1 MYDGRPYYFNTS
13 RSKILFYKVIRYGLI
28 IGLTY
33 LYYISWQW
41 NKFWGILLSIL
52 FAYCVGGVVSLILHY
67 LIYAFT
73 SPKLVPGRHEIL
85 ENGIPDDV
93 MVVFFRPIFAKSNPE
108 METLLASMEK
118 DIVNNKDAGG
128 DQKYLVIDNTRDLNV
143 REYTRRRIGELQ
155 KKYGY
160 DKVFY
165 LHRNHKCDFFKKVGI
180 LHDAIM
186 LICEGWTRPKTYTS
200 EKWAQAT
207 AGTRDPNEPI
217 WDEILGDVKAL
228 GIQAEVEDILSG
240 KDVEVKKG
248 ENFKIAV
255 VCDADNFW
263 APGEFIK
270 IASKVLNPENNHF
283 VIYQPS
289 IEIINPRE
297 NKFIYLT
304 YLARRMYEFEPIAR
318 WRLFGFS
325 PFYGKGVFNL
335 PQYVEQIIKTEWLN
349 PLKAASH
356 DFQEALRAWC
366 VLCEDAFIYERT
378 FSNKLSELKRAAQW
392 GWGDLETVRQ
402 FLFKRFQPGRKAHLF
417 VLLRGLI
424 ATLVYDLWLL
434 FSVILWETR
443 LMVPKHP
450 LLLWSL
456 LGGIVIVSI
465 IVPKF
470 LAPWVDRKKKRLFSH
485 DLQEFDK
492 PGTVI
497 LKQGIYELIISNLI
511 HKLDLIYKPW
521 AFIQNFIQQIQNKP
535 FVWKTGAMG
544 ELETQ
549 NMTPL
554 QVYKALWQAPVLGII
569 ILGFIFNGW
578 LSNLVAFV
586 LLPYYSSF
594 LLGPYFIWHTAK
606 SFEAKS

>member
-1 MYDGRPYYFNTS
+1 MYDGKPYYFNTS
-13 RSKILFYKVIRYGLI
+13 VLKVWSYKILRYGLI
-28 IGLTY
+28 LGLTY
-33 LYYISWQW
+33 LYYICWQW
-41 NKFWGILLSIL
+41 NKVVGILLAIL
-52 FAYCVGGVVSLILHY
+52 FAYCVGGVISLVVHY

-73 SPKLVPGRHEIL
+73 SPKIVAGNPQVL
-85 ENGIPDDV
+85 ENKIPEDV

-108 METLLASMEK
+108 MDTLLTSMEL
-118 DIVNNKDAGG
+118 DINNNRSAGG

-143 REYTRRRIGELQ
+143 REYTRKRIHQLQ
-155 KKYGY
+155 EKYGQ

-186 LICEGWTRPKTYTS
+186 LIYEGWTRPKTYTS

-207 AGTRDPNEPI
+207 AGTRNPDEPI
-217 WDEILGDVKAL
+217 WDEIIGDVKAL
-228 GIQAEVEDILSG
+228 GIEDSVEDILKG
-240 KDVEVKKG
+240 KDVKVTKSS
-248 ENFKIAV
+248 NFKIAV

-263 APGEFIK
+263 QEQEFLK
-270 IASKVLNPENNHF
+270 IASKVLNPDNEGF

-289 IEIINPRE
+289 IEIVNPRE
-297 NKFIYLT
+297 NRFIYLT

-335 PQYVEQIIKTEWLN
+335 PQYVDQVIKTEWLN

-402 FLFKRFQPGRKAHLF
+402 FLFKKFQPGRKAHLF

-424 ATLVYDLWLL
+424 TCLVYDVWLVL
-434 FSVILWETR
+434 SVILWQTH
-443 LMVPKHP
+443 LMVPRHP
-450 LLLWSL
+450 VLLWVTL
-456 LGGIVIVSI
+456 ATVVILSI

-485 DLQEFDK
+485 NLQEFDK
-492 PGTVI
+492 PCAVI
-497 LKQGIYELIISNLI
+497 LKQGVYELVISNLI

-521 AFIQNFIQQIQNKP
+521 AFVQNLIKQIQNKP

-549 NMTPL
+549 NMSPL
-554 QVYKALWQAPVLGII
+554 QVYRALWPAPVIGVV
-569 ILGFIFNGW
+569 ILGLIFNGW
-578 LSNLVAFV
+578 ISNFIAFV

-594 LLGPYFIWHTAK
+594 LLGPYFIWYTARG
-606 SFEAKS
+606 FENK

>member
-1 MYDGRPYYFNTS
+1 MYDGKPYYFNTS
-13 RSKILFYKVIRYGLI
+13 ILKVWSYKIIRYGLI
-28 IGLTY
+28 LVLTY
-33 LYYISWQW
+33 LYYICWQW
-41 NKFWGILLSIL
+41 NKVVGILLAIL

-67 LIYAFT
+67 LIYVFT
-73 SPKLVPGRHEIL
+73 SPKVVAGNPQVL
-85 ENGIPDDV
+85 ESKIPDDV

-108 METLLASMEK
+108 MDTLLTSMEL
-118 DIVNNKDAGG
+118 DINNNRSAGG

-143 REYTRRRIGELQ
+143 REYTRERIHQLQ
-155 KKYGY
+155 EKYGQN
-160 DKVFY
+160 KVFY

-186 LICEGWTRPKTYTS
+186 LIYEGWTRPKTYTS

-207 AGTRDPNEPI
+207 AGTRNPDEPI
-217 WDEILGDVKAL
+217 WDEIIGDVKAL
-228 GIQAEVEDILSG
+228 GIEASVEDILEG
-240 KDVEVKKG
+240 KDVKVTKSS
-248 ENFKIAV
+248 NFKIAV

-263 APGEFIK
+263 QEQEFLK
-270 IASKVLNPENNHF
+270 IASKVLNPENEGF

-289 IEIINPRE
+289 IEIVNPRE
-297 NKFIYLT
+297 NRFIYLT

-335 PQYVEQIIKTEWLN
+335 PQYVDQVIKTEWLN

-402 FLFKRFQPGRKAHLF
+402 FLFKKFQPGRKAHLF

-424 ATLVYDLWLL
+424 ACLVYDVWLVL
-434 FSVILWETR
+434 SVILWQSH
-443 LMVPKHP
+443 LMVPRHP
-450 LLLWSL
+450 VL
-456 LGGIVIVSI
+456 LGITLATIVILSI

-492 PGTVI
+492 SGTVI
-497 LKQGIYELIISNLI
+497 LKQGVYELVISNLI

-521 AFIQNFIQQIQNKP
+521 AFVQNLIKQVQNKP

-549 NMTPL
+549 NMSPL
-554 QVYKALWQAPVLGII
+554 QVYRALWPAPVIGIL
-569 ILGFIFNGW
+569 ILGLIFNGW
-578 LSNLVAFV
+578 LSNFMAFI

-594 LLGPYFIWHTAK
+594 LLGPYFIWYTARG
-606 SFEAKS
+606 FENK

>member
-1 MYDGRPYYFNTS
+1 
-13 RSKILFYKVIRYGLI
+13 
-28 IGLTY
+28 
-33 LYYISWQW
+33 
-41 NKFWGILLSIL
+41 
-52 FAYCVGGVVSLILHY
+52 
-67 LIYAFT
+67 
-73 SPKLVPGRHEIL
+73 
-85 ENGIPDDV
+85 
-93 MVVFFRPIFAKSNPE
+93 
-108 METLLASMEK
+108 
-118 DIVNNKDAGG
+118 
-128 DQKYLVIDNTRDLNV
+128 VIDNTRDLNV
-143 REYTRRRIGELQ
+143 REYTRKRIHQLQ
-155 KKYGY
+155 EKYGQ

-186 LICEGWTRPKTYTS
+186 LIYEGWTRPKTYTS

-207 AGTRDPNEPI
+207 AGTRNPDEPI
-217 WDEILGDVKAL
+217 WDEIIGDVKAL
-228 GIQAEVEDILSG
+228 GIEDSVEDILKG
-240 KDVEVKKG
+240 KDVKVTKSS
-248 ENFKIAV
+248 NFKIAV

-263 APGEFIK
+263 QEQEFLK
-270 IASKVLNPENNHF
+270 IASKVLNPDNEGF

-289 IEIINPRE
+289 IEIVNPRE
-297 NKFIYLT
+297 NRFIYLT

-335 PQYVEQIIKTEWLN
+335 PQYVDQVIKTEWLN

-402 FLFKRFQPGRKAHLF
+402 FLFKKFQPGRKAHLF

-424 ATLVYDLWLL
+424 TCLVYDVWLVL
-434 FSVILWETR
+434 SVILWQTH
-443 LMVPKHP
+443 LMVPRHP
-450 LLLWSL
+450 VLLWVTL
-456 LGGIVIVSI
+456 ATVVILSI

-485 DLQEFDK
+485 NLQEFDK
-492 PGTVI
+492 PCAVI
-497 LKQGIYELIISNLI
+497 LKQGVYELVISNLI

-521 AFIQNFIQQIQNKP
+521 AFVQNLIKQIQNKP

-549 NMTPL
+549 NMSPL
-554 QVYKALWQAPVLGII
+554 QVYRALWPAPVIGVV
-569 ILGFIFNGW
+569 ILGLIFNGW
-578 LSNLVAFV
+578 ISNFIAFV

-594 LLGPYFIWHTAK
+594 LLGPYFIWYTARG
-606 SFEAKS
+606 FENK

>member
-1 MYDGRPYYFNTS
+1 MYDGKPYYFNTS
-13 RSKILFYKVIRYGLI
+13 VLKVWSYKILRYGLI
-28 IGLTY
+28 LGLTY
-33 LYYISWQW
+33 LYYICWQW
-41 NKFWGILLSIL
+41 NKVVGILLAIL
-52 FAYCVGGVVSLILHY
+52 FAYCVGGVISLVVHY

-73 SPKLVPGRHEIL
+73 SPKIVAGNPQVL
-85 ENGIPDDV
+85 ENKIPEDV

-108 METLLASMEK
+108 MDTLLTSMEL
-118 DIVNNKDAGG
+118 DINNNRSAGG

-143 REYTRRRIGELQ
+143 REYTRKRIHQLQ
-155 KKYGY
+155 EKYGQ

-186 LICEGWTRPKTYTS
+186 LIYEGWTRPKTYTS

-207 AGTRDPNEPI
+207 AGTRNPDEPI
-217 WDEILGDVKAL
+217 WDEIIGDVKAL
-228 GIQAEVEDILSG
+228 GIEDSVEDILKG
-240 KDVEVKKG
+240 KDVKVTKSS
-248 ENFKIAV
+248 NFKIAV

-263 APGEFIK
+263 QEQEFLK
-270 IASKVLNPENNHF
+270 IASKVLNPDNEGF

-289 IEIINPRE
+289 IEIVNPRE
-297 NKFIYLT
+297 NRFIYLT

-335 PQYVEQIIKTEWLN
+335 PQYVDQVIKTEWLN

-402 FLFKRFQPGRKAHLF
+402 FLFKKFQPGRKAHLF

-424 ATLVYDLWLL
+424 TCLVYDVWLVL
-434 FSVILWETR
+434 SVILWQTH
-443 LMVPKHP
+443 LMVPRHP
-450 LLLWSL
+450 VLLWVTL
-456 LGGIVIVSI
+456 TTVVILSI

-485 DLQEFDK
+485 NLQEFDK
-492 PGTVI
+492 PCAVI
-497 LKQGIYELIISNLI
+497 LKQGVYELVISNLI

-521 AFIQNFIQQIQNKP
+521 AFVQNLIKQIQNKP

-549 NMTPL
+549 NMSPL
-554 QVYKALWQAPVLGII
+554 QVYRALWPAPVIGVV
-569 ILGFIFNGW
+569 ILGLIFNGW
-578 LSNLVAFV
+578 ISNFIAFV

-594 LLGPYFIWHTAK
+594 LLGPYFIWYTARG
-606 SFEAKS
+606 FENK